1 MNIGHVVSHRPAGPL
16 RWRFSALVLAGI
28 FGLTSATAAQDLP
41 PPTAAQMWQIIQTQ
55 QAEIAELRGIVDEL
69 RSETASPNN
78 SPAATVLASPSS
90 PLTVNRQANEI
101 ERLRADLD
109 VANQRIDATA
119 GMIEASAAS
128 QEGLGDG
135 WWQRTSLGGYGE
147 LHYNG
152 GKKDEIDFHRFVLF
166 VGHRFNDWISLAS
179 EIEIEHVLAGDG
191 KPGEVEIEQAFLSFD
206 LTEGAGLRFGE
217 TDRHSI
223 DAGLF
228 LVPTGILNST
238 HEPPTFFGV
247 ERNEVEANI
256 IPTTWWEAGVN
267 INGNFGNGFRYN
279 LAYHSGLETPI
290 DGGNAFKIRNGR
302 KKVAKAPAEDP
313 AITARLIWA
322 GMPGVELGVS
332 TQYQVDVTQGALDV
346 DAWLFEAH
354 ADIRRGPFGL
364 RALYARWD
372 LGGPEP
378 EAIGRDKQ
386 FGWYIEPSWRFQVG
400 DGELGVFGRYARWD
414 NEAGLK
420 GVDREFDQVRLG
432 FNYWPHPDVV
442 IKMDYQFD
450 DAPEGESE
458 DDRINLGVGY
468 QF

>member
-1 MNIGHVVSHRPAGPL
+1 MNIGQVVSHRLASPL
-16 RWRFSALVLAGI
+16 RWCFRALVLAGTI
-28 FGLTSATAAQDLP
+28 GLTSTTVAQDLP
-41 PPTAAQMWQIIQTQ
+41 PPTVAQMWQVIQTQ
-55 QAEIAELRGIVDEL
+55 QAEIAELRGIVEEL
-69 RSETASPNN
+69 RSETANPNN
-78 SPAATVLASPSS
+78 SPEAMGLTSPSS
-90 PLTVNRQANEI
+90 PATVNRQANEI

-109 VANQRIDATA
+109 IANQRIDATA

-128 QEGLGDG
+128 QETSGDG

-166 VGHRFNDWISLAS
+166 VGHRFNDWISLSS
-179 EIEIEHVLAGDG
+179 EIEFEHVATDRA
-191 KPGEVEIEQAFLSFD
+191 GEVELEQAFLSFD
-206 LTEGAGLRFGE
+206 LTEGLGLRFGE
-217 TDRHSI
+217 TDRHALDTGVI
-223 DAGLF
+223 
-228 LVPTGILNST
+228 LVPTGILNKT

-256 IPTTWWEAGVN
+256 IPTTWWEGGVN
-267 INGNFGNGFRYN
+267 LHGNFGEGFRYS
-279 LAYHSGLETPI
+279 LAFHSGLETPI
-290 DGGNAFKIRNGR
+290 AGGNAFKIRNGR
-302 KKVAKAPAEDP
+302 NKVSKASAEDP
-313 AITARLIWA
+313 AVTAQLIWA
-322 GMPGVELGVS
+322 GVPGVEIGVS
-332 TQYQVDVTQGALDV
+332 AQHQADITQGALDV
-346 DAWLFEAH
+346 EAWLLEAH
-354 ADIRRGPFGL
+354 VDIRRGPFGL

-372 LGGPEP
+372 LKGPEP
-378 EAIGRDKQ
+378 KLIGRDAQ
-386 FGWYIEPSWRFQVG
+386 YGWYIEPSWRFPAG
-400 DGELGVFGRYARWD
+400 SGEIGVFARYAEWN
-414 NEAGLK
+414 NEGGLK